1 MRSAGGQNLE
11 QITWANIT
19 MFRAVLR
26 RLTEPAI
33 LRALATP
40 CTGKQSI
47 LCLVKRNNCA
57 LESFQNM
64 SCHCIT
70 VMLGLQDKIQG
81 AKVWGACSTS
91 KTTLLCW
98 RHTSPHTAVLVRL
111 QSASHAS
118 TAIRHVHYCSF
129 PHNQSAAESMSGYMQ
144 VWTGQADKG

>member
-1 MRSAGGQNLE
+1 
-11 QITWANIT
+11 
-19 MFRAVLR
+19 MFRAVQR

-70 VMLGLQDKIQG
+70 VDVRIAGQDSGCQGVGRLLHIQNYFALLETYFTSHSSSG
-81 AKVWGACSTS
+81 KTSISFACQVLLFGMY
-91 KTTLLCW
+91 TTVVF
-98 RHTSPHTAVLVRL
+98 HTIKAQRRVCPG
-111 QSASHAS
+111 
-118 TAIRHVHYCSF
+118 
-129 PHNQSAAESMSGYMQ
+129 NMQ